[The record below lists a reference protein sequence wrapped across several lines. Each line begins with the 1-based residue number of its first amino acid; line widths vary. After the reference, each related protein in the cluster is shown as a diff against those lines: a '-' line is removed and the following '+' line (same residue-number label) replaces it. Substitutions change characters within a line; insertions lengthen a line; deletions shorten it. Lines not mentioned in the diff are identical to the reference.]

1 MAVPRRTIRK
11 NLKETLKREREEL
24 EDVLHSEL
32 AERLGDGYSGRY
44 ADPLDTADLSFFGL
58 QESVCIRLVDIR
70 QEELD
75 KMLRAERKLNDG
87 SYGICE
93 LCGGEI
99 SEQRLSAMPSA
110 IYCIRCAERLEAD
123 YAAGRRFV
131 F

>member
-1 MAVPRRTIRK
+1 MAVPRGSFRK
-11 NLKETLKREREEL
+11 SLKETLKREREEL

-32 AERLGDGYSGRY
+32 AERLGDGYSRRY

-58 QESVCIRLVDIR
+58 QESVGIRLVDIR

-75 KMLRAERKLNDG
+75 KTLQAERKLNDG

-110 IYCIRCAERLEAD
+110 IYCIRCAERLESD
-123 YAAGRRFV
+123 YAGGRRFV